1 MTTALIG
8 LAMLIGVVLWAVR
21 VGRKS
26 AEHSI
31 LKGTIRKVGNIN
43 EFNRQED
50 EEVKRQVSNSGD
62 NPNPIVSPWLRK
74 RK

>member
-1 MTTALIG
+1 MTMALVG

-31 LKGTIRKVGNIN
+31 LKGTIEKVGNVN
-43 EFNRQED
+43 EFNRKED
-50 EEVKRQVSNSGD
+50 EEVERQVNSSGD
-62 NPNPIVSPWLRK
+62 NPNPVMAPWLRK
-74 RK
+74 R